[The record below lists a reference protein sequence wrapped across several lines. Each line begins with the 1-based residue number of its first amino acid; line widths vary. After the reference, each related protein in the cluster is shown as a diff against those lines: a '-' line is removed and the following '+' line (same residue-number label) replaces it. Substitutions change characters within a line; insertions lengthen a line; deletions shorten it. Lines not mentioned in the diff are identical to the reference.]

1 MTKRIA
7 TLLVAALIFTG
18 RVSAHDDFPLPP
30 NTEKDTTSAPM
41 PPDEV
46 VRTAKLPPG
55 FKLSVFAAEPDV
67 HNPIAITFD
76 ERGRLWVAESYS
88 WAGNGDGGFRPEIRD
103 RILIFEDTDN
113 DGRHDRR
120 TVFWDDARRLTS
132 IEVGYGGVWAIC
144 LPNLL
149 FIPDADRDDRP
160 DAAPIVKLDG
170 FDGGSGSHTPA
181 NGLKWGPD
189 GWLYARQGIQ
199 VTSLIGKPGSSE
211 SQRLKFNTGIWR
223 YHPVRGTVEAV
234 MHGMTN
240 SWGFDFDKHG
250 EMFCSNTVIG
260 HLWHV
265 VPGLH
270 TERMYGADPNPYV
283 FDLVK
288 QTADHVHWDTGEV
301 WNDVRKG
308 VTDKTSAAG
317 GGHAHIGLMIY
328 QGDNWPAE
336 YRDKAYTLNLHGRR
350 INCDMLKRDG
360 CTYTAT
366 HGEDFCFIQDPWF
379 RGMDLITGPDGGV
392 FIADWSDTGECHDH
406 DGVHRTSGRI
416 YKLTYGPSQK
426 FPKFDLTTRDLALWS
441 DRELAG
447 LLTRENYYRPD
458 NPWWYGQAQ
467 RLLMGRTYERNL
479 VEAVAFLQETLQ
491 SQKDSPLSLS
501 RIKVLETL
509 HAIGGDD
516 RIALLSA
523 LDDKSEYV
531 RAAATRAVVAEFS
544 SRDKAAQAIL
554 SPHDPYFSVRAKAW
568 NEKSG
573 LVLLHLASALQK
585 LPSDEARLL
594 AKSLCYHNEFHDDR
608 LFPHLVWYGI
618 EPLVMRDVKWAVE
631 LAKDSDLPNVTEN
644 ITRRLTLDFDE
655 RRDELERLLAAAA
668 QDATRR
674 DSIIAGMAK
683 ALQGV
688 RRVKA
693 PANWPG
699 VAKHLSKSS
708 NEETLKYVQS
718 LNVIFGEGVAIEEL
732 KKLAAD
738 ASADPQARRQAL
750 TALLEGRPEGY
761 APTLLNLLND
771 RAVTLEAIRGLA
783 YYDDPQI
790 PSKILNRLRAYGAA
804 ERAEAINTLAARPA
818 YAKPLLQAVR
828 DGKLPAG
835 EISAFH
841 ARQLSDFHDPGIN
854 ADLKELWGE
863 VRVSAAEK
871 RALIDG
877 YKKTLTP
884 DVLAKADASAG
895 RAIFNKSC
903 ANCHVLYGEGRKIGP
918 DLTGSNRKNLDY
930 LLENVVD
937 PSASVA
943 ADFRSVSVTLSD
955 GRVLSGVVGQQ
966 NDRTVTLLTAQEP
979 QVLDRKEIEELTPT
993 GQSLMP
999 DGQLQ
1004 QMTPEQIRDLIKYL
1018 MSTEQVPLKP

>member
-1 MTKRIA
+1 MTRHIA

-18 RVSAHDDFPLPP
+18 RVSAHEDFPLPP
-30 NTEKDTTSAPM
+30 NTEKDTASAPM

-132 IEVGYGGVWAIC
+132 IEVGNGGVWAIC

-149 FIPDADRDDRP
+149 FIPDADRDDKP

-350 INCDMLKRDG
+350 INCDVLKRDG

-416 YKLTYGPSQK
+416 YKLTYGEQRKPDRS
-426 FPKFDLTTRDLALWS
+426 DLKMSVPLATLKWDWKNPWHYRQLQQVVAKLAANGAYPPNDLIYRDLRSMLQGELAESVRIRLLQYLQVMNCEEDWYFKVALDS
-441 DRELAG
+441 KNEFVRLAG
-447 LLTRENYYRPD
+447 LRCLAEAKLRRPFQ
-458 NPWWYGQAQ
+458 NPAIAKNPSDLK
-467 RLLMGRTYERNL
+467 LLYAHVYLNSL
-479 VEAVAFLQETLQ
+479 AD
-491 SQKDSPLSLS
+491 KDS
-501 RIKVLETL
+501 
-509 HAIGGDD
+509 
-516 RIALLSA
+516 
-523 LDDKSEYV
+523 
-531 RAAATRAVVAEFS
+531 
-544 SRDKAAQAIL
+544 
-554 SPHDPYFSVRAKAW
+554 
-568 NEKSG
+568 SG
-573 LVLLHLASALQK
+573 LVLLHVASLLSTLPDVAVRDLA
-585 LPSDEARLL
+585 ARLC
-594 AKSLCYHNEFHDDR
+594 SRSEFADDR

-618 EPLVMRDVKWAVE
+618 EPLVARDPAWAVA
-631 LAKDSDLPNVTEN
+631 LAKQSKLPNITEN
-644 ITRRLTLDFDE
+644 VARRLALDLE
-655 RRDELERLLAAAA
+655 QRGEEVELLLASAVG
-668 QDATRR
+668 QNVVHPE
-674 DSIIAGMAK
+674 SIIAGTAK
-683 ALQGV
+683 ALHGV
-688 RRVKA
+688 RRADA
-693 PANWPG
+693 PPSWSA
-699 VAKHLSKSS
+699 AAEKFAKSS
-708 NEETLKYVQS
+708 NEETRKHVQS
-718 LNVIFGEGVAIEEL
+718 LNVIFGEGVAIDEL

-761 APTLLNLLND
+761 APTLLNLLTD

-790 PSKILNRLRAYGAA
+790 PNRILNRLRAYGAA
-804 ERAEAINTLAARPA
+804 ERAEAVNTLAARPA
-818 YAKPLLQAVR
+818 SAKALLQAVR
-828 DGKLPAG
+828 DGKLAAG

-841 ARQLSDFHDPGIN
+841 ARQLSDFHDPGID

-871 RALIDG
+871 RTLIDR
-877 YKKTLTP
+877 YKKELTP
-884 DVLAKADASAG
+884 AVLAKADASAG
-895 RAIFNKSC
+895 RAMFNKSC

-943 ADFRSVSVTLSD
+943 ADFRSVSVTLAD
-955 GRVLSGVVGQQ
+955 GRVLSGVVGEQ
-966 NDRTVTLLTAQEP
+966 NERTVTLLTAQEP

-1004 QMTPEQIRDLIKYL
+1004 QMAPDQIRDLIKYL
-1018 MSTEQVPLKP
+1018 MSTEQAPLKP

>member
-1 MTKRIA
+1 MTTLRLLITFGAVA
-7 TLLVAALIFTG
+7 TLFAI
-18 RVSAHDDFPLPP
+18 VSAHEDFPLPP
-30 NTEKDTTSAPM
+30 NTEKDTASAPM

-88 WAGNGDGGFRPEIRD
+88 WAGNGDGGFRAEIRD

-149 FIPDADRDDRP
+149 FIPDADRDARP
-160 DAAPIVKLDG
+160 DGAPIVKLDG

-350 INCDMLKRDG
+350 INCDVLNRDG

-366 HGEDFCFIQDPWF
+366 HGEDICFIQDPWF

-416 YKLTYGPSQK
+416 YKLTYGEPRKLPAFNLAKASDEELIILHNESNQWWPRQARTELLRRFATLSYLPSTIEK
-426 FPKFDLTTRDLALWS
+426 LSEHLNS
-441 DRELAG
+441 G
-447 LLTRENYYRPD
+447 
-458 NPWWYGQAQ
+458 GQFQ
-467 RLLMGRTYERNL
+467 L
-479 VEAVAFLQETLQ
+479 
-491 SQKDSPLSLS
+491 
-501 RIKVLETL
+501 LETCCL
-509 HAIGGDD
+509 LNLSDLKLKSQLKEGTEFERALAVIRFVSNSRHTPPVEPLADRVQFDSSGLVMLKVASSLQGMTDD
-516 RIALLSA
+516 RIRELSVS
-523 LDDKSEYV
+523 LSQRDDFPE
-531 RAAATRAVVAEFS
+531 
-544 SRDKAAQAIL
+544 
-554 SPHDPYFSVRAKAW
+554 
-568 NEKSG
+568 
-573 LVLLHLASALQK
+573 
-585 LPSDEARLL
+585 
-594 AKSLCYHNEFHDDR
+594 DR
-608 LFPHLVWYGI
+608 LFPHLLWYGI
-618 EPLVMRDVKWAVE
+618 EPLVPRDPAWAVS
-631 LAKDSDLPNVTEN
+631 LAKQSRLPNITEN
-644 ITRRLTLDFDE
+644 IARRLSLD
-655 RRDELERLLAAAA
+655 LEHRSGEVQQLLVAALSGDVAHPE
-668 QDATRR
+668 
-674 DSIIAGMAK
+674 SVIAGMAK
-683 ALQGV
+683 ALHGV
-688 RRVKA
+688 RRAEA
-693 PANWPG
+693 PASWS
-699 VAKHLSKSS
+699 AAAEKFAKSS
-708 NEETLKYVQS
+708 NEETRKHVQS
-718 LNVIFGEGVAIEEL
+718 LNVIFGEGVAIVEL

-738 ASADPQARRQAL
+738 TVADPQARRQAL

-761 APTLLNLLND
+761 APTLLNLLTD

-790 PSKILNRLRAYGAA
+790 PNRILNRLRAYGAA

-818 YAKPLLQAVR
+818 SAKALLQAVR
-828 DGKLPAG
+828 DGKLAAG

-841 ARQLSDFHDPGIN
+841 ARQLSDFHDPGID

-871 RALIDG
+871 RALIDR
-877 YKKTLTP
+877 YKKELTP
-884 DVLAKADASAG
+884 EVLAKADASAG

-943 ADFRSVSVTLSD
+943 ADFRSVSVTLAD
-955 GRVLSGVVGQQ
+955 GRVLSGVVGEQ

-979 QVLDRKEIEELTPT
+979 QVLDRNEIEELTPT

-1004 QMTPEQIRDLIKYL
+1004 QMAPDQIRDLIKYL